1 MDAQEL
7 CTETQT
13 KSTVWTSPQVHPG
26 LTWCRR
32 AGGLDACKTWTL
44 GADGSW
50 LEGPAPKSSGPEM
63 LAVAWHAATPTLGEL
78 HRQLEAASKH
88 KDVHAVLA
96 ALRPELGDA
105 TRGVRRDGKTFAPE
119 TWTRVLC
126 VDVDGAALDPG
137 LDAEGLGR
145 EVLGRLGLDA
155 GAGFVWQWTASAGFK
170 PGVRGR
176 LWALWS
182 EAVAAAEVKQWLAIL
197 RGKPETGQ
205 GGRVPWVDPST
216 YHVPQRIYTAAPA
229 ILGGPDPCP
238 VRLVLVDGPA
248 VNVGPVR
255 AWLVQRELRAR
266 LEAQAR
272 REHALRLQGR
282 AGESGDAT
290 RRWLGQLC
298 ARLAVTPKGQRHNAT
313 VAAVGSAACAVGE
326 GRLTYVEAVEAL
338 VEAVGGFDNPG
349 HHEAQILDGLRRW
362 AL

>member
-1 MDAQEL
+1 MAL
-7 CTETQT
+7 
-13 KSTVWTSPQVHPG
+13 
-26 LTWCRR
+26 
-32 AGGLDACKTWTL
+32 
-44 GADGSW
+44 
-50 LEGPAPKSSGPEM
+50 
-63 LAVAWHAATPTLGEL
+63 AWHAATPTLGEL
-78 HRQLEAASKH
+78 HRQLAAASKH

-105 TRGVRRDGKTFAPE
+105 TRGVRRDSKTFAPE

-126 VDVDGAALDPG
+126 VDVDGAGREDGLDPG
-137 LDAEGLGR
+137 LGVERLGR

-182 EAVAAAEVKQWLAIL
+182 DAVAAAGVRRWLAAW
-197 RGKPETGQ
+197 RGDPDL
-205 GGRVPWVDPST
+205 GGPLVMPWVDPSPYST
-216 YHVPQRIYTAAPA
+216 SQPIYTAPPA
-229 ILGGPDPCP
+229 VLGGPDPCS

-248 VNVGPVR
+248 VNVEPVR

-272 REHALRLQGR
+272 LERTLRLQGR
-282 AGESGDAT
+282 VVESSDAT

-298 ARLAVTPKGQRHNAT
+298 GRLAATPKGQRHNAT
-313 VAAVGSAACAVGE
+313 VAAAGSAACAVGE

>member
-1 MDAQEL
+1 M
-7 CTETQT
+7 
-13 KSTVWTSPQVHPG
+13 
-26 LTWCRR
+26 
-32 AGGLDACKTWTL
+32 
-44 GADGSW
+44 
-50 LEGPAPKSSGPEM
+50 
-63 LAVAWHAATPTLGEL
+63 AVAWHAATPTLGEL

-88 KDVHAVLA
+88 KDVHAVLT

-105 TRGVRRDGKTFAPE
+105 ARGVRRDGKTFAPE

-137 LDAEGLGR
+137 LDVEGLGR

-197 RGKPETGQ
+197 RGKPSTGQ
-205 GGRVPWVDPST
+205 GGRLPWVDPST
-216 YHVPQRIYTAAPA
+216 YQVAQRIYTAAPA

-248 VNVGPVR
+248 VNVEPVR
-255 AWLVQRELRAR
+255 AWLVQRELRAG

-272 REHALRLQGR
+272 LERTLRLRGR
-282 AGESGDAT
+282 AVESGDAT

-298 ARLAVTPKGQRHNAT
+298 GRLAATPKGQRHNAT
-313 VAAVGSAACAVGE
+313 VAAVGSVACAVGE

-338 VEAVGGFDNPG
+338 VEAVGGFENPG